1 MCFISLRHLVAE
13 ILASEINKLFL
24 RHPVHYT
31 RIQLL
36 LSAMNC
42 DSESKIMTANYENR
56 ILLLIMYEIS
66 EAEPSDIVTLIIIC
80 IVAP

>member
-1 MCFISLRHLVAE
+1 MIC
-13 ILASEINKLFL
+13 IL
-24 RHPVHYT
+24 YT

-66 EAEPSDIVTLIIIC
+66 EAEPSDIVTFIILC
-80 IVAP
+80 I